1 MRGFLSLAS
10 VFLVALAGCVQP
22 GGGGGQQVPTDDLSA
37 PDAEFDER
45 TGAIRGTVLGS
56 DFLPIAGAQAGLQGR
71 DGSRT
76 TAADGT
82 FTFSRLEPGEYV
94 VLVSKLQ
101 YQAAS
106 LAATVRAG
114 EATQVDVTLE
124 PVPIVEPFFEV
135 SQFTGFITCSV
146 GYALV
151 LSEECGAGAG
161 TPAGRFGTDPNN
173 KIDWAFNV
181 ENTAEFPQ
189 LQTMYLELS
198 WRPASAAAS
207 QLGFH
212 VAHGFVCEPSCEET
226 TNFCDVFENY
236 GPPVQT
242 CTVNVDQLGI
252 TDPASQL
259 PYDIT
264 ARAWAAPSGETESP
278 NIVFQQPF
286 TMYRTDFYGQGVPE
300 GYSAVPAE

>member
-1 MRGFLSLAS
+1 MRGLLS
-10 VFLVALAGCVQP
+10 VFTVLLLAIAGCTQS
-22 GGGGGQQVPTDDLSA
+22 GDGDRQQVPTDGLSA
-37 PDAEFDER
+37 PDAEFDQN
-45 TGAIRGTVLGS
+45 TGAIRGTVIGS
-56 DFLPIAGAQAGLQGR
+56 DFLPIVGAQVGLQGR
-71 DGSRT
+71 GDVHT

-82 FTFSRLEPGEYV
+82 FTFSRLEPGNYV
-94 VLVSKLQ
+94 VLVTKLQ
-101 YQAAS
+101 YEAAS
-106 LAATVRAG
+106 LATAVDANRAT
-114 EATQVDVTLE
+114 EIEISLE
-124 PVPIVEPFFEV
+124 PIPVVEPFWEV

-173 KIDWAFNV
+173 KIDWTFNV
-181 ENTAEFPQ
+181 ENTLEFPQ
-189 LQTMYLELS
+189 LQTMYLELD

-212 VAHGFVCEPSCEET
+212 VAHGFVCEPSCEED

-236 GPPVQT
+236 GTPVQT

-252 TDPASQL
+252 DDPAAQL

-278 NIVFQQPF
+278 NVVFQQPF
-286 TMYRTDFYGQGVPE
+286 TMYRTDFYSQGVPQ